1 VKSGWFLDPTNFGG
15 SVPLHGESSSDD
27 VGWLP
32 VLVVPNSSMP
42 SDAMVKN
49 HLFQLG
55 RSAFKVR
62 VRFDILLKTATKDYI
77 LRQGGDRL
85 RSGRRRRQRA
95 GGYYKDLDV
104 ISFSF
109 EGVLISWTVIT
120 KVYPPKFIHEI

>member
-1 VKSGWFLDPTNFGG
+1 MVCVPRIWSLRFRWVILLLLVFVGGVVLSGVDLRSFLYQYEVKSGWFLDPTNFGG
-15 SVPLHGESSSDD
+15 SVPLHGESSSND

-62 VRFDILLKTATKDYI
+62 VGLDMLLKTATKDYV

-85 RSGRRRRQRA
+85 RS
-95 GGYYKDLDV
+95 
-104 ISFSF
+104 
-109 EGVLISWTVIT
+109 WM
-120 KVYPPKFIHEI
+120 